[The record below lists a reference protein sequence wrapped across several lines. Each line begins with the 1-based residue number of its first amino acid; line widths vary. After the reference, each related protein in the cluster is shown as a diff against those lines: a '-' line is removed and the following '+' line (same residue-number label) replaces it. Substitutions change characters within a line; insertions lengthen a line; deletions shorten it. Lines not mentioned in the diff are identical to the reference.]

1 MRHPSRLLMDF
12 FCFKITRVRIIIL
25 AALLISFTIGFGQ
38 SVNQKNGTVKGIVK
52 TIDGEPAAYVNVIIT
67 DLHKGTITTEDGS
80 FFMRGIIAGQH
91 EIVISHTG
99 LLTDKQTI
107 TIEAGKTTTVNVSL
121 HHSSNDLEKVVIDAR
136 KSHNAPVT
144 IGKAGIASMDLPQSS
159 VVISQATIRDQQSN
173 RLSDV
178 IKNVNGV
185 YLSTT
190 RASTQ
195 ENFSARGYAFG
206 ANNMFKNGT
215 RVNSGAM
222 PEMSSLERVEVLKGS
237 AAILF
242 GNVAPGG
249 IINMVTKQPKF
260 NTGGEVSLRS
270 GSYGFFKPAFDV
282 YGPINSNIAYRI
294 DGTFESAD
302 SYRDN
307 VHSKRYYINP
317 SLLFKLGEK
326 TELLLQADYLK
337 HQFTPDFG
345 IGSIAD
351 KHIAPLDR
359 NTFLGTPWQYAITQQ
374 TTANASLKHH
384 LSDKW
389 QVTGTFAYQ
398 AYNRDYFSTE
408 RIQIKENGD
417 WRRPLG
423 RTRTEEDYFISQ
435 VDLNGRF
442 NTGNIEHTFLAGADG
457 ERYITNNYAFNQ
469 PAFYD
474 TINIFE
480 PSKFTV
486 RTDIPETHEIRVV
499 RTPVYRFGAYVQ
511 DLISITP
518 KLKLL
523 AGIRWSI
530 QEGKAA
536 DSTSFLT
543 GIQTFGKPKTDKA
556 FSPRFGVVYKPSVS
570 TSIFAS
576 YANSFSVNSGTDIY
590 GTALTPSIINQFEAG
605 IKNELIKGLLSAN
618 VTFYR
623 IINNNLAQTAPFK
636 ADGTENNDP
645 GIKALVGETTSD
657 GIEVDITAQPVK
669 GLSLIAG
676 YSHNYMRYT
685 NIQFLEGNFV
695 EGERLVNTPSHTG
708 NASAFYTFDNTL
720 LKGLK
725 VGASVFYIGKRFGGW
740 NNTVINAADK
750 QITDRLIAVNGFTTV
765 DVSAGYSF
773 RHISVLAK
781 ISNLANTFNYYV
793 HENYSINPIAPRQFI
808 ATLSYRF

>member
-1 MRHPSRLLMDF
+1 MRTF
-12 FCFKITRVRIIIL
+12 IL
-25 AALLISFTIGFGQ
+25 ASFLISFTIGFGQ
-38 SVNQKNGTVKGIVK
+38 SASQKSGALKGVIQTV
-52 TIDGEPAAYVNVIIT
+52 DGEPAAFVNVTIPA
-67 DLHKGTITTEDGS
+67 LSKGTVTAEDGT
-80 FFMRGIIAGQH
+80 FFIRGLAAGQH
-91 EIVISHTG
+91 EVVISHTG
-99 LLTDKQTI
+99 LLTAKQTV
-107 TIEAGKTTTVNVSL
+107 TIEPGKASSINVSL
-121 HHSSNDLEKVVIDAR
+121 HHSSSDLEKVVVDGR
-136 KSHNAPVT
+136 RSHNALVT
-144 IGKAGIASMDLPQSS
+144 IGKAGIAAMDMPQSS
-159 VVISQATIRDQQSN
+159 VVIGQATIRDQQSN

-260 NTGGEVSLRS
+260 NTGGEVAVRA
-270 GSYGFFKPAFDV
+270 GSYGFFKPSFDV
-282 YGPINSNIAYRI
+282 YGPVNSNIAYRI
-294 DGTFESAD
+294 NGSFESAG

-317 SLLFKLGEK
+317 SLLFKLGSR

-345 IGSIAD
+345 IGSVAD
-351 KHIAPLDR
+351 KFIAPLER

-374 TTANASLKHH
+374 ATANATLRHR
-384 LSDKW
+384 LNDKW
-389 QVTGTFAYQ
+389 QVTGNFAYQ
-398 AYNRDYFSTE
+398 AYNRDYYSTE

-423 RTRTEEDYFISQ
+423 RTRVEEDYFIGQ
-435 VDLNGRF
+435 VDLNGKF
-442 NTGNIEHTFLAGADG
+442 NTGKIEHTFLAGVDR

-480 PSKFTV
+480 PGKFSL
-486 RTDIPETHEIRVV
+486 RTDKPEAHEIRVV

-511 DLISITP
+511 DLVSISP

-536 DSTSFLT
+536 DSTNFIT
-543 GIQTFGKPKTDKA
+543 GVQSFGKAKTDRA
-556 FSPRFGVVYKPSVS
+556 FSPRVGVVYKPFTT
-570 TSIFAS
+570 TSLFAS

-590 GTALTPSIINQFEAG
+590 GNALTPSIINQFELG
-605 IKNELIKGLLSAN
+605 VKNELIEGCLSAN
-618 VTFYR
+618 LTFYR

-636 ADGTENNDP
+636 ADGSENNDP
-645 GIKALVGETTSD
+645 TIKALVGETTSD
-657 GIEVDITAQPVK
+657 GVELDISAQPAK
-669 GLSLIAG
+669 GLMVIAG

-685 NIQFLEGNFV
+685 NVQYREGNFI

-708 NASAFYTFDNTL
+708 NASAFYTFDNTV

-725 VGASVFYIGKRFGGW
+725 IGASVFYIGKRFGGW
-740 NNTVINAADK
+740 NNTVVDAANK
-750 QITDRLIAVNGFTTV
+750 ITTDRLIAVKGFTTV
-765 DVSAGYSF
+765 DISAGYSF
-773 RHISVLAK
+773 RHISLLAK
-781 ISNLANTFNYYV
+781 VSNLANTFNYYV

-808 ATLSYRF
+808 ATVSYRF